1 MLEDTS
7 SGGTPPLGP
16 ECAERLNGE
25 ILARRGPVRGLSLPA
40 LRALLGRVS
49 NRDLAIL
56 VRTPPFDRDLL
67 TFLGR
72 GLAPAVFDM
81 LRRDCDRWTGCKPG
95 HLGEA
100 VRALTEALDA
110 VRGLEEPP
118 APRRP
123 LLARLAGWFRG
134 RGRAASG
141 DSEEPDARPEP
152 EFRPFRL
159 FSATPET
166 FAAFW
171 IPWHVA
177 IRRAGPDRR
186 DWDRLARLCDVRTA
200 GVLRRA
206 GGFRA
211 PEDVARAVAEARAAA
226 LPPWTEHVRMAAL
239 LGEALLREDDP
250 RILAEALAARLPG
263 RDADGLLAQARERLA
278 AYDEFH
284 PLSQGVID
292 FMKELGAEEGDD
304 LLRGGE
310 SKAPFALSPDAPP
323 PEQAVEILAIR
334 LACRRAGFLFI
345 EEPAKTS
352 GGSALAEVADVV
364 NAVEGGG
371 PDRLA
376 RALADAQRRG
386 EAAFGLLETVLAAV
400 LFSTPEK
407 LFQTLNAAAA
417 EPLDPGLLHAPP
429 PGRSA
434 CADRVAET

>member
-1 MLEDTS
+1 MLEDAS

-25 ILARRGPVRGLSLPA
+25 ILALRGPVRGLSLPA

-72 GLAPAVFDM
+72 GLAPAAFDM
-81 LRRDCDRWTGCKPG
+81 LRRDCDRWTGCAPG
-95 HLGEA
+95 HLDEA

-110 VRGLEEPP
+110 
-118 APRRP
+118 
-123 LLARLAGWFRG
+123 
-134 RGRAASG
+134 
-141 DSEEPDARPEP
+141 
-152 EFRPFRL
+152 
-159 FSATPET
+159 
-166 FAAFW
+166 
-171 IPWHVA
+171 
-177 IRRAGPDRR
+177 
-186 DWDRLARLCDVRTA
+186 
-200 GVLRRA
+200 
-206 GGFRA
+206 
-211 PEDVARAVAEARAAA
+211 
-226 LPPWTEHVRMAAL
+226 
-239 LGEALLREDDP
+239 
-250 RILAEALAARLPG
+250 
-263 RDADGLLAQARERLA
+263 DGLLAQARDRLA

-284 PLSQGVID
+284 PLPQGVID

-345 EEPAKTS
+345 EEPARTS

-364 NAVEGGG
+364 NAVEGGD